1 MVAKTGRILAVAGGA
16 LVCVGFFLPWVVAS
30 SATGSTVVYSAYEA
44 AIGQVPKFAE
54 EREMVYWLVF
64 MIGLMSLAMGA
75 MRIWVGTLVFGAANA
90 ILLTLMVY
98 AAVDNT
104 VTDLLG
110 FGFWIVYLGSYLCLI
125 SGIVLLLEKKKESI
139 GSPMPVGIPVPV
151 ALEHGIHMEMIP
163 QDTPMGAVESS
174 EAPVVDDGAWAAPPE
189 DDATEQPQ
197 AVADVDHP
205 EVDCP
210 KCGTTFAAIPD
221 DEGMITCTGCGIQGS
236 L

>member
-16 LVCVGFFLPWVVAS
+16 LVCVGFFLPWVVVPS
-30 SATGSTVVYSAYEA
+30 ESYSAYQA
-44 AIGQVPKFAE
+44 AAGLVKDLDLTQGG
-54 EREMVYWLVF
+54 EMVYWLVF
-64 MIGLMSLAMGA
+64 MMGLIALALGA
-75 MRIWVGTLVFGAANA
+75 LRVWGGPLVFGAGNA
-90 ILLTLMVY
+90 ILLTLMLY
-98 AAVDNT
+98 ASVDNAM
-104 VTDLLG
+104 TDYLG
-110 FGFWIVYLGSYLCLI
+110 FGMWVVYLGSYLCLI
-125 SGIVLLLEKKKESI
+125 SGIVLLLEKKKESMP
-139 GSPMPVGIPVPV
+139 SPMPVGIPVPV
-151 ALEHGIHMEMIP
+151 ALGHGIHMEMIP